1 MNQVSFHPIGLIH
14 SPFQATKGMPI
25 QPASAREFCG
35 HIEIFQEYA
44 EGLKDIE
51 GFSHIV
57 LLYHFHLSDGYKL
70 EVKPFLDENIHGVF
84 ATRAPR
90 RPNPIGMSVV
100 KLINRVNNILKIGNV
115 DIIDGTPLLDI
126 KPFVPEFDACEEI
139 TTGWL
144 RNENQSIIYPAND
157 GRFDTKVINEK

>member
-1 MNQVSFHPIGLIH
+1 MLTRNYYFKATLHFKKFRNISSFLVILLDFTQVLWIGKISSMNQVSFHPIGLIH

-25 QPASAREFCG
+25 QPASARGYRG
-35 HIEIFQEYA
+35 HIEVFQEYA
-44 EGLKDIE
+44 EGLRDIE

-70 EVKPFLDENIHGVF
+70 EVKPF
-84 ATRAPR
+84 
-90 RPNPIGMSVV
+90 
-100 KLINRVNNILKIGNV
+100 
-115 DIIDGTPLLDI
+115 
-126 KPFVPEFDACEEI
+126 VPEFDASEGI

-144 RNENQSIIYPAND
+144 RNRNQSIIYPAND